1 MIGGQP
7 DCELT
12 TVCLVLCIED
22 ISVRQ
27 VECAKSF
34 EVWSEGESFV
44 LHYHIQIVNQS
55 YFTEGQYNSENT
67 GSHHRNN
74 CLGIHYL
81 LLQLNMGTEIMYIP
95 FVCVSRN

>member
-7 DCELT
+7 VCELT
-12 TVCLVLCIED
+12 TVCLALSIED
-22 ISVRQ
+22 ICVRR

-44 LHYHIQIVNQS
+44 PHYHIQIVNQS

-67 GSHHRNN
+67 GSHHSNN
-74 CLGIHYL
+74 FLGFHYL
-81 LLQLNMGTEIMYIP
+81 LLQLNMGTEIVFIL
-95 FVCVSRN
+95 FVFVSRD